1 MSIVIEGL
9 NLPQKCE
16 CCVCC
21 QYDEY
26 EVAYCEAGGTIRYI
40 SNPMDNRLPE
50 CPLIAIP
57 TPHGR
62 LIDADRLEDRIK
74 NMVGK
79 YDTAIPLNVVYRLIA
94 GAHPIIEAEE

>member
-1 MSIVIEGL
+1 MSLLIKGMDM
-9 NLPQKCE
+9 PE
-16 CCVCC
+16 CCEVCPC
-21 QYDEY
+21 YNWIEDICRITESPNDFSDARI
-26 EVAYCEAGGTIRYI
+26 E
-40 SNPMDNRLPE
+40 D
-50 CPLIAIP
+50 CPLVEVS

-94 GAHPIIEAEE
+94 DAHPIIEAEEEQ